1 MNNTKYV
8 AIVDDHTMFRRGL
21 ALLINQFVDYKVLFD
36 ARDGNDFIKQ
46 LKPQHLPDIV
56 LVDIMMSGM
65 DGYATAQ
72 WIHINFPE
80 IKTLALSSMDSEA
93 AIIRM
98 IKSGAKGYVL
108 KDAEPHDLRRA
119 FENVLNVGY
128 YYNDKISQKI
138 IRSVSA
144 LVDDHNPVDAFARL
158 TEKEVAFIKL
168 CCTEKS
174 YVEIAK
180 QMYVSE
186 RTIDGYRETMFKKLG
201 VHTRVGLVLYA
212 FRNGIV
218 QP

>member
-1 MNNTKYV
+1 MSNTKYV

-21 ALLINQFVDYKVLFD
+21 AMLINQFIDYKVLFD
-36 ARDGNDFIKQ
+36 AKDGNDFIDQ

-56 LVDIMMSGM
+56 LVDIMMAGM

-72 WIHINFPE
+72 WIHINFPQ
-80 IKTLALSSMDSEA
+80 IKILVLSTMDSEN

-108 KDAEPHDLRRA
+108 KDAEPHELRRA
-119 FENVLNVGY
+119 FEQVLSVGY

-144 LVDDHNPVDAFARL
+144 LVDDQNPLDTFSRL
-158 TEKEVAFIKL
+158 TEREISFLKL
-168 CCTEKS
+168 CCTENS

-180 QMYVSE
+180 EMYVSE
-186 RTIDGYRETMFKKLG
+186 RTIDGYRENLFKKLD
-201 VHTRVGLVLYA
+201 VHTRIGLVLYA